1 MAQSRLSSEKQTPL
15 EDFSLN
21 EMQAQDIVDT
31 ARDALLVLSPDLTVM
46 SANRA
51 FFATFKTCAEDT
63 LGRRLY
69 DLGNGQW
76 NIRALRLLLEEIVP
90 TNTTVDAYEVDA
102 VFPELGRKVMLLNA
116 RKVYRPGNHVGFFL
130 LAIDDITEGKL
141 AKIEAERNWQLA
153 QNIVDTVR
161 DPLLI
166 LEQDMSVA
174 IASRSFLNLFGVK
187 AGEVIGRQ
195 LHELGAGQWNV
206 AALNNLLQGFFPMT
220 SR

>member
-15 EDFSLN
+15 EEFSLN

-51 FFATFKTCAEDT
+51 FYATFKTCAEDT

-90 TNTTVDAYEVDA
+90 TDTTVRSGLRTSSASRA
-102 VFPELGRKVMLLNA
+102 VSTMSCACISFSKKSSNGSAFLRRGSFAPSPGTSVPLAMYHRCGASESRRNA
-116 RKVYRPGNHVGFFL
+116 R
-130 LAIDDITEGKL
+130 
-141 AKIEAERNWQLA
+141 
-153 QNIVDTVR
+153 
-161 DPLLI
+161 
-166 LEQDMSVA
+166 
-174 IASRSFLNLFGVK
+174 
-187 AGEVIGRQ
+187 
-195 LHELGAGQWNV
+195 
-206 AALNNLLQGFFPMT
+206 
-220 SR
+220 